1 MKRRSKLYAL
11 AMLSAG
17 IALSGSLQGNDADS
31 VTYKLMVTGG
41 TGTGD
46 YTPGTMVTVGASAP
60 AGASFVSWTG
70 DVEILANRFL
80 SKTTATVP
88 FQAVAI
94 TATYV
99 HTAVAATIMAPLDH
113 LGLIV
118 EKLIREKAT
127 SDDRLRYLSNR
138 LTPP

>member
-1 MKRRSKLYAL
+1 MKSRSKLYVF
-11 AMLSAG
+11 AMISAG
-17 IALSGSLQGNDADS
+17 IALSGSLQRNYTDS

-46 YTPGTMVTVGASAP
+46 YAPGTMVIVSGSAAP

-88 FQAVAI
+88 LQGRC
-94 TATYV
+94 Y
-99 HTAVAATIMAPLDH
+99 HCLRSHSDSCYREGAAAARS
-113 LGLIV
+113 LGIDRRDAHS
-118 EKLIREKAT
+118 REG
-127 SDDRLRYLSNR
+127 D
-138 LTPP
+138 